1 MEVQLASKTIS
12 GRKRRIR
19 IFFGLFV
26 LLLVALTLFSNT
38 LKALT
43 LPKVAVTTPE
53 RGELNHIFQGM
64 GIVKWRETAALSGA
78 VGGKVEKVHAKEGKT
93 VKKGAILVVYNQRTL
108 QRQIEDEETQLSQF
122 MLTLKE
128 QQDSYKEASISDD
141 EKTIVK
147 AKNDMKRTQ
156 MDIDV
161 QRRKVQRL
169 QEDLQEN
176 STLIAPFDGIVTK
189 VNAVEGLESKGEES
203 DVMIANSKLGFE
215 FEFTAPA
222 TLIDNLE
229 KGAKLNVRIGGSNAR
244 QVEGSIED
252 IKDTEQPLGEPE
264 NGGNTPAYTTPMKQL
279 VIAIEDKE
287 LKGGEPAETQLIKTV
302 NDLILVP
309 NEAIHKEG
317 DQSHVFGVEE
327 RNGPLGNS
335 FVVKKTY
342 IKIMDSNE
350 NQSAV
355 DGVMEHQP
363 IIVESSAPLQEGD
376 KIRLH

>member
-1 MEVQLASKTIS
+1 MEVQPASETIS

-43 LPKVAVTTPE
+43 LPKVVVTTPE
-53 RGELNHIFQGM
+53 RGELNHTFQGR
-64 GIVKWRETAALSGA
+64 GIVKWRETSALSSA
-78 VGGKVEKVHAKEGKT
+78 AGGKVEKVHAKEGKT

-108 QRQIEDEETQLSQF
+108 QRQIEDEQTQLSQL

-128 QQDSYKEASISDD
+128 QQNSYKEAVISGD

-147 AKNDMKRTQ
+147 ANNDMKRTQ
-156 MDIDV
+156 LDIDV

-203 DVMIANSKLGFE
+203 DVIIANSKLGFE

-229 KGAKLNVRIGGSNAR
+229 KGARLSVRLGGSNAR
-244 QVEGSIED
+244 QVEGSIEE
-252 IKDTEQPLGEPE
+252 IKDTEQPLSEPE
-264 NGGNTPAYTTPMKQL
+264 KGGSTPAYTTPMKQL

-287 LKGGEPAETQLIKTV
+287 LKGGESAETQLIKTV

-317 DQSHVFGVEE
+317 DKSYVFGVEE

-335 FVVKKTY
+335 FLVKKNY
-342 IKIMDSNE
+342 ITIMDSNE

-355 DGVMEHQP
+355 DGLMEHQP
-363 IIVESSAPLQEGD
+363 IIVESGAPLQEGD

>member
-53 RGELNHIFQGM
+53 RGELNHTFQGM

-78 VGGKVEKVHAKEGKT
+78 AGGKVEKVHAKEGKT

-108 QRQIEDEETQLSQF
+108 QRQIEDEETQLSQL

-128 QQDSYKEASISDD
+128 HQNSYKEASISDD

-156 MDIDV
+156 IDIDV

-203 DVMIANSKLGFE
+203 DVIIANSKLGFE

-222 TLIDNLE
+222 TLIDDLE
-229 KGAKLNVRIGGSNAR
+229 KGARLNVRLGGSNAR

-252 IKDTEQPLGEPE
+252 IKDTEQPLSEPE

-279 VIAIEDKE
+279 VIAIKDKE

-317 DQSHVFGVEE
+317 DKSYVFGVEE

-342 IKIMDSNE
+342 ITIMDSNE

-355 DGVMEHQP
+355 DGLMEHQP
-363 IIVESSAPLQEGD
+363 IIVESAAPLQEGD

>member
-43 LPKVAVTTPE
+43 LPKVVVTTPE
-53 RGELNHIFQGM
+53 RGELNHTFQGM
-64 GIVKWRETAALSGA
+64 GIVKWRETSALSGA
-78 VGGKVEKVHAKEGKT
+78 AGGKVEKVHAKEGKT

-108 QRQIEDEETQLSQF
+108 QRQIEDEQTQLSQL

-128 QQDSYKEASISDD
+128 QQNSYKEASISGD

-147 AKNDMKRTQ
+147 ANNDMKRTQ
-156 MDIDV
+156 IDIDV

-176 STLIAPFDGIVTK
+176 STLIAPFDGIITK
-189 VNAVEGLESKGEES
+189 VNAVEGLESKGEDS
-203 DVMIANSKLGFE
+203 DVIIANSKLGFE

-229 KGAKLNVRIGGSNAR
+229 KGARLNVRLGGSNAR

-252 IKDTEQPLGEPE
+252 IKDTEQPLSEPE

-279 VIAIEDKE
+279 VIAIENKE
-287 LKGGEPAETQLIKTV
+287 LKGGESAETQLIKTV

-317 DQSHVFGVEE
+317 DKSYVFGVEE

-335 FVVKKTY
+335 FLVKKTY
-342 IKIMDSNE
+342 ITIIDSNE

-355 DGVMEHQP
+355 DGLMEHQP
-363 IIVESSAPLQEGD
+363 IIVESGAPLQEGD